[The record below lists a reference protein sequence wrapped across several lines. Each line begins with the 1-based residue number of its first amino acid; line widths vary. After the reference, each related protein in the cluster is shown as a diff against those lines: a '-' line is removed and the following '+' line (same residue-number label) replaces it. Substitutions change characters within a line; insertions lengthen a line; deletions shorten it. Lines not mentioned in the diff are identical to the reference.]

1 MSIKLSLDNF
11 DETIQNTKGIL
22 LVDFHAE
29 WCGPCKI
36 LGPVLDEL
44 EAEGYITL
52 GKVDID
58 ENPRL
63 ADLFQVSA
71 VPTMVFFRDCQK
83 IGQGVGVY
91 TKDEIIEYLGRLEL
105 YDPYQQQ

>member
-11 DETIQNTKGIL
+11 DETVQNTKGIL

-29 WCGPCKI
+29 WCGPCKM
-36 LGPVLDEL
+36 LGPTLDEL

-58 ENPRL
+58 ENPQL
-63 ADLFQVSA
+63 ADLFKVSA
-71 VPTMVFFRDCQK
+71 VPTMVFFKDCQRV
-83 IGQGVGVY
+83 GQGVGVY
-91 TKDEIIEYLGRLEL
+91 SKQEIIDYLERLKN
-105 YDPYQQQ
+105 YDPAQ